1 MNRKDRRRLEKE
13 ARQQEKAAP
22 PPPAPASPPPASPP
36 PGSVVSDEQ
45 TAEAFRSALALQ
57 QAGRLAEAE
66 RAWQALRQNLPDH
79 DGINVNLA
87 TVLWRLGRLD
97 DAAAACQRAL
107 NGNPDLAEAHA
118 MAGAIAQAQGRD
130 DDAIAAMESAVALKP
145 EIVTAWVSL
154 ANLYKESGDNERALE
169 ACGRAEAL
177 QPGRAD
183 VLNTVG
189 LIHQANRDWPAA
201 ETALR
206 RAADGVPNGDARAQ
220 IETNLAA
227 LFMAQ
232 DRHDEAA
239 ACCRTAIAASPTY
252 PQAHNILGAALKGLQ
267 DLDGAEAAFRRALE
281 IDPTMA
287 AAQSNLGTV
296 YGMCRQ
302 WDAALDC
309 YEKALEMNPR
319 SAEAMNNRGNVLH
332 SIGRFDE
339 AQAAFE
345 GAIAL
350 DPDYAD
356 PHLNLSLQL
365 LMQGRWAEAWPEF
378 EWRWRTP
385 QMEPFRRAFQ
395 EPQWDG
401 TGRPDATLLIH
412 AEQGM
417 GDTLNFVR
425 YAALAAERVGR
436 VVLECQP
443 SLMPLL
449 QGMDGI
455 DEVVARTDPVPPF
468 DLHVPLLSL
477 PGIFGTTTQTVP
489 ENVPYLHVPPGTQAR
504 LPDGDGLRVGLVWA
518 GNPRNPFDPSRTAGL
533 ARLRPLF
540 DVPGCTFYSLQHG
553 DPGGQIASLGLRG
566 RIYDL
571 RPQLTDFAA
580 TAALVDQ
587 LDLVISICT
596 SVAHLAGG
604 MGAETWVTLSQ
615 DADWRWLRD
624 HKTSPWYPS
633 VRLFRQVDLDDWD
646 ELAGRVAGALKV
658 RAASG
663 SAE

>member
-1 MNRKDRRRLEKE
+1 MNRERDRPHKD
-13 ARQQEKAAP
+13 
-22 PPPAPASPPPASPP
+22 ASPQA
-36 PGSVVSDEQ
+36 GSVVTDQQ
-45 TAEAFRSALALQ
+45 TADDFRAALALQ

-66 RAWQALRQNLPDH
+66 RAWDALRQNLPDH

-97 DAAAACQRAL
+97 DAARACRRAIV
-107 NGNPDLAEAHA
+107 GNPDLAEAHA
-118 MAGAIAQAQGRD
+118 MFGAIVQAQG
-130 DDAIAAMESAVALKP
+130 DAEAAVQAFERAVALKP
-145 EIVTAWVSL
+145 EIVTAWVGL
-154 ANLYKESGDNERALE
+154 ANLYNDRNDSDKALAACERAD
-169 ACGRAEAL
+169 AL

-183 VLNTVG
+183 VLNTLG
-189 LIHQANRDWPAA
+189 LVRQARREWAAA

-206 RAADGVPNGDARAQ
+206 SAADGVPTGQPRAQ

-232 DRHDEAA
+232 DRPADAA
-239 ACCRTAIAASPTY
+239 ASCRAAIDAAPAY
-252 PQAHNILGAALKGLQ
+252 PQAHNILGAALKAGQ
-267 DLDGAEAAFRRALE
+267 DLEGAEAAFRQALTL
-281 IDPTMA
+281 DPTMA

-296 YGMCRQ
+296 YGMRRD
-302 WDAALDC
+302 WDTALGC
-309 YEKALEMNPR
+309 YDKALEMNPG

-350 DPDYAD
+350 DPDYPD
-356 PHLNLSLQL
+356 PHLNFGLQL
-365 LMQGRWAEAWPEF
+365 LMQGRWAEGWPEF
-378 EWRWRTP
+378 EWRWQTP
-385 QMEPFRRAFQ
+385 QMEPFRRPFA

-401 TGRPDATLLIH
+401 AVAPDATLLVH

-417 GDTLNFVR
+417 GDTLNFIR
-425 YAALAAERVGR
+425 YAPLAAERVGR
-436 VVLECQP
+436 LVLECQP
-443 SLMPLL
+443 SLAALL
-449 QGMDGI
+449 MDVDGI
-455 DEVVARTDPVPPF
+455 DAVVPRTEALPAF
-468 DLHVPLLSL
+468 DFHVPLLSL
-477 PGIFGTTTQTVP
+477 PGVFGTTTETVP
-489 ENVPYLHVPPGTQAR
+489 DNVPYLHVPAGTAAR
-504 LPDGDGLRVGLVWA
+504 LPDGDGLKVGLVWA
-518 GNPRNPFDPSRTAGL
+518 GNPKNPFDPSRTAGL
-533 ARLRPLF
+533 ARLRPLM
-540 DVPGCTFYSLQHG
+540 DVPGCSFYSLQHG
-553 DPGGQIASLGLRG
+553 DPGDQIASLGLSG
-566 RIYDL
+566 QIHDL

-624 HKTSPWYPS
+624 KQTSPWYPS
-633 VRLFRQVDLDDWD
+633 VRLFRQLDLDDWD
-646 ELAGRVAGALKV
+646 ELAGRVAAALMR

-663 SAE
+663 AAE